1 MDALT
6 ELADEYYEFRDRT
19 DQHSRLW
26 NGKLSHLEIWD
37 RTSPQAVA
45 EQQAALRAFAD
56 RADAIVVDPSD
67 EKRYALQQSIALG
80 ARGEADFIAWGPET
94 TLLNPRMGLVELL
107 LSFIDNFPLRTAHD
121 GEAYLAMLSGA
132 PHALDELADAAR
144 RGADDGV
151 VSVASHLRETADG
164 IDKYLATAPGPDE
177 RLSSQ
182 LPPSDLSPED
192 AAAWEGVRN
201 ELVLS
206 TVRPALARFAEA
218 LHELSERGR
227 PDDKP
232 GLCHL
237 PGGLAV
243 YAGKVRAV
251 TQTDH
256 TPEQIHDIGLAKIA
270 ELEDEYRTIAGPLLG
285 TQDISEIYAQLRDDQ
300 SLKYLTSEAIVAD
313 AEVAL
318 ERATKAAPEWFARVP
333 KSPCRAVA
341 TPYGAMAYYSAPD
354 VKTSKPGTFYFK
366 TSEPTAW
373 STYELEAIV
382 YHESIPGH
390 HLQVALHA
398 EDEEL
403 HMVQRELFNIAYGEG
418 WGLYTERLAD
428 EMGLY
433 TSELSR
439 VGMLSADS
447 LRAGRLVVD
456 TGIHAMGW
464 TREQAIQYFLDHSP
478 MDRHHV
484 EQEVDRY
491 IGLPGQAVG
500 YMIGRIEIQAI
511 RAEAE
516 KRPGFDIR
524 EFHDQVLRNGSVPL
538 SALRT
543 LVLG

>member
-1 MDALT
+1 MDSLI
-6 ELADEYYEFRDRT
+6 ELADEYFEYVDSH

-26 NGKLSHLEIWD
+26 NGKLANLELWN
-37 RTSPQAVA
+37 RTSADAIA
-45 EQQAALRAFAD
+45 EEQAALRTFAD
-56 RADAIVVDPSD
+56 RAASITVDPSD
-67 EKRYALQQSIALG
+67 QKRYALQQTIAQG
-80 ARGEADFIAWGPET
+80 ARGGADFMAWNPQT

-107 LSFIDNFPLRTAHD
+107 LSFIDNFPLRTAHH
-121 GEAYLAMLSGA
+121 GEAYLAMLGGA
-132 PHALDELADAAR
+132 PDALDELAQAAR
-144 RGADDGV
+144 VGADAGV
-151 VSVASHLRETADG
+151 ISLASHLQETADG

-182 LPPSDLSPED
+182 APPTDLSPED
-192 AAAWEGVRN
+192 AAAWEGARDD
-201 ELVLS
+201 LVAG

-218 LHELSERGR
+218 LHELSGRGR

-237 PGGLAV
+237 PGGGDV
-243 YAGKVRAV
+243 YAAKVRGV
-251 TQTDH
+251 TLTDH
-256 TPEQIHDIGLAKIA
+256 TPDQIHALGLAKIA
-270 ELEDEYRTIAGPLLG
+270 ELEDEYRAIAGPLLG
-285 TQDISEIYAQLRDDQ
+285 TDDITQIYSRLRDDQ
-300 SLKYLTSEAIVAD
+300 SLKYLTSEAIIAD
-313 AEVAL
+313 AETAL
-318 ERATKAAPEWFARVP
+318 ARATAEAPKWFARVP
-333 KSPCRAVA
+333 NSPCRAVA
-341 TPYGAMAYYSAPD
+341 TPYGAMAYYSSPD
-354 VKTSKPGTFYFK
+354 PAVGKPGTFYFK

-373 STYELEAIV
+373 STYELESIV

-390 HLQVALHA
+390 HLQLALHA
-398 EDEEL
+398 EDEGL
-403 HMVQRELFNIAYGEG
+403 HKVQRELFNIAYAEG
-418 WGLYTERLAD
+418 WGLYSERLAD

-433 TSELSR
+433 TSDLAR

-464 TREQAIQYFLDHSP
+464 TREQAIQYLLDHSP
-478 MDRHHV
+478 MDRFHV

-500 YMIGRIEIQAI
+500 YMIGRLEIQAI

-524 EFHDQVLRNGSVPL
+524 EFHDQVLRNGAVPL
-538 SALRT
+538 STLRT